1 MEAAGEDLLDPMS
14 VALEAGLRGGLGN
27 WIESTSNP
35 DFNWI
40 TSGLQGGLPL
50 NWIRTGLRV

>member
-1 MEAAGEDLLDPMS
+1 MS
-14 VALEAGLRGGLGN
+14 VALEVGLRGGLGN

-40 TSGLQGGLPL
+40 ASGLQGGLPL
-50 NWIRTGLRV
+50 NWIRTGLRAGLDFNWIAAGF

>member
-1 MEAAGEDLLDPMS
+1 MCVRQWRMS

-40 TSGLQGGLPL
+40 TIGLQGGLPL
-50 NWIRTGLRV
+50 NWIRTGLQV